1 MEREFKVCFMGDI
14 LDILNGTSH
23 GINKIVNTL
32 TLCLGYAPVQSYCHT
47 FCTFVEG
54 NIKALKAVNMEIFI
68 ISYKSCY
75 VDVSITFEE
84 MAVWCF
90 SKLINFGDRS
100 RWNECQM
107 LVKCVNWARTYE
119 INYQPHKQNDC
130 TQWDKWDVLRKWF
143 NSSTLC
149 IASRRLKAAMINKS
163 NDMWNRL

>member
-1 MEREFKVCFMGDI
+1 MMEREFKVCFMGDI

-23 GINKIVNTL
+23 GINKNVNTL

-84 MAVWCF
+84 MAV
-90 SKLINFGDRS
+90 
-100 RWNECQM
+100 
-107 LVKCVNWARTYE
+107 
-119 INYQPHKQNDC
+119 
-130 TQWDKWDVLRKWF
+130 
-143 NSSTLC
+143 
-149 IASRRLKAAMINKS
+149 
-163 NDMWNRL
+163 